1 MEVKKV
7 ANGVIA
13 PAASFIPPFLFK
25 NMTVTK
31 FYFLVNFQKLEKSK
45 EKVNNSQTTH
55 KKVKVY
61 KKINRK
67 KVNESQTKVNASQR
81 KSYSKNRT
89 KQIGTSQSYKFSI
102 H

>member
-25 NMTVTK
+25 NMIVTK

-45 EKVNNSQTTH
+45 KKVNKSQTTQKSQSIQKNQQ
-55 KKVKVY
+55 KK
-61 KKINRK
+61 
-67 KVNESQTKVNASQR
+67 SQTKVNASQQK
-81 KSYSKNRT
+81 KST
-89 KQIGTSQSYKFSI
+89 QVIL
-102 H
+102 